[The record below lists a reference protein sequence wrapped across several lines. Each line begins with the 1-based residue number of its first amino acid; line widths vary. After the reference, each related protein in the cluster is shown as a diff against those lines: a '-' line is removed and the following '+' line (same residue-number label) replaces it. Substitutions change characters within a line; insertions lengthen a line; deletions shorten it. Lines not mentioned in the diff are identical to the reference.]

1 MFAVSATLTTRLNE
15 PAGLFFHGGALVYAL
30 AAYLTGFAGLLSASW
45 LVNAAGTLLL
55 AHGMVVAAYLL
66 HECAHNTVFRRQSD
80 NARLGR
86 ALTWLCGA
94 CYSTY
99 EDIRYKHFRHHVD
112 NDDVVW
118 FDYEAFFERHP
129 ALTRIIKALEFVYVP
144 AHEVLMHALMAFSS
158 FVIPQR
164 RGQRFRNVTVLA
176 VRGVL
181 FVALALYSPKAA
193 LLYVVAYVLML
204 HVLRFMDMLQHDYPY
219 TLSLFEPARAPHKG
233 DAAWE
238 QAHTFSN
245 PVSLRWPWLNAL
257 VLNFGYH
264 NAHHADMSVPWY
276 RLPSLH
282 RRLTDDDP
290 SAVIPFRAQAA
301 LYHRNRVRRV
311 HNPQPADYPK
321 GPDYLAVARSGRG
334 PVGGNAASF
343 LTAF

>member
-1 MFAVSATLTTRLNE
+1 VPATLTSRLNE
-15 PAGLFFHGGALVYAL
+15 PAGLYYHGGALLYAL
-30 AAYLTGFAGLLSASW
+30 VAYVTGFAGLLSTGW
-45 LVNAAGTLLL
+45 FAALGGTLLL
-55 AHGMVVAAYLL
+55 AHGMVVAAYLV
-66 HECAHNTVFRRQSD
+66 HECAHNTVFRRHSD

-86 ALTWLCGA
+86 ILVWLCGA
-94 CYSTY
+94 CYGTY

-118 FDYEAFFERHP
+118 FDYEEFFRRHP
-129 ALTRIIKALEFVYVP
+129 LLTRMTKALEYVYVP
-144 AHEVLMHALMAFSS
+144 AHEILMHSLMAVSS

-164 RGQRFRNVTVLA
+164 RGQRARNIAVLA
-176 VRGVL
+176 VRGAL
-181 FVALALYSPKAA
+181 FGALAWYSPKAA
-193 LLYVVAYVLML
+193 ILYLVAYGLTL

-219 TLSLFEPARAPHKG
+219 TTTLFEPSRAPHKG

-245 PVSLRWPWLNAL
+245 PISLRWPLLNAL

-276 RLPSLH
+276 RLPALH

-290 SAVIPFRAQAA
+290 AAVIPFRAQAR

-311 HNPQPADYPK
+311 YNPQPADYPK

>member
-1 MFAVSATLTTRLNE
+1 MPSALTARLNE
-15 PAGLFFHGGALVYAL
+15 PAGLVYHGGAL
-30 AAYLTGFAGLLSASW
+30 AYSLVAYVAGFAGLLSAGW
-45 LVNAAGTLLL
+45 LANAAGTLLL
-55 AHGMVVAAYLL
+55 AHGMVVAAYLV

-118 FDYEAFFERHP
+118 FDYETFFDRHP
-129 ALTRIIKALEFVYVP
+129 VLTRFIKALEYVYVP
-144 AHEVLMHALMAFSS
+144 AHEILMHALMAFSS

-176 VRGVL
+176 VRGIL

-193 LLYVVAYVLML
+193 LLYVVAYMLML

-219 TLSLFEPARAPHKG
+219 TTSLFDPSRAPHKG

-245 PVSLRWPWLNAL
+245 PLSLRRPWLNAL

-276 RLPSLH
+276 RLPALH

-290 SAVIPFRAQAA
+290 AAVIPFRAQVA

-311 HNPQPADYPK
+311 HNPQPADNPK
-321 GPDYLAVARSGRG
+321 GPDYLATARSGRG